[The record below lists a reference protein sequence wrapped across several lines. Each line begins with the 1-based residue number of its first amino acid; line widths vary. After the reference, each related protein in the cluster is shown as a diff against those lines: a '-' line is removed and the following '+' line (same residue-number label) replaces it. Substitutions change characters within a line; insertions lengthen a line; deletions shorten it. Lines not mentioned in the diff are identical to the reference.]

1 MSKVQKTF
9 QEGEEPQNLLAW
21 VDNIIWSHLD
31 MIDNRDPA
39 EVRYEL
45 SNKIKITIELYGE
58 DTR

>member
-1 MSKVQKTF
+1 MSKLQKTF
-9 QEGEEPQNLLAW
+9 QEGDDPSDVLNW

-45 SNKIKITIELYGE
+45 ANKIKITIEMYE
-58 DTR
+58 D